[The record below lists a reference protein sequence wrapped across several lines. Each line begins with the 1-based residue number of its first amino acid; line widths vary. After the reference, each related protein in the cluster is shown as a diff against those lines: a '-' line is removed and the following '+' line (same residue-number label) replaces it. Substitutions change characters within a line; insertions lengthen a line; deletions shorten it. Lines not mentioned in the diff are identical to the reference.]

1 MRTRTELIA
10 AARGEVAARRQR
22 AVTQALETHRRA
34 QDAIPGLRNAEDE
47 ARRRGFEPARL
58 AACGAA
64 PETVE
69 TARAEAEKARAAYET
84 LLRENGYSPEM
95 LVPRYTCALCEDTG
109 RASGKPC
116 SCVRQLARALRREEL
131 AKTSALAV
139 SSFETMNADLYPDTP
154 DPALG
159 MTVREYMRCTLDALR
174 DYAAHFGPDSTSLL
188 VYGNAGLG
196 KTHAALAV
204 AGTVLD
210 GGFDVVYISAQ
221 EMCAGLEKA
230 RFEDEDPLMDAM
242 LEADL
247 LILDDLGTESLTNY
261 SLSCLYT
268 LVNTRMAKKLPTI
281 YTTNIVDGALLEQR
295 YTEKIASRL
304 SGSCEPV
311 EFLGED
317 LRQRLNR

>member
-1 MRTRTELIA
+1 MRTRTELMT

-22 AVTQALETHRRA
+22 AVTQALEARSRA
-34 QDAIPGLRNAEDE
+34 ERAIPGLASAEDE
-47 ARRRGFEPARL
+47 ARRLSFEPARL
-58 AACGAA
+58 AACGAE
-64 PETVE
+64 PEVVE
-69 TARAEAEKARAAYET
+69 TAKAEAARARAACDA
-84 LLRENGYSPEM
+84 LLRENGYSPES
-95 LVPRYTCALCEDTG
+95 LAPRYSCTVCGDTG
-109 RASGKPC
+109 RAAGRPC
-116 SCVRQLARALRREEL
+116 GCVLRLARALRREEL
-131 AKTSALAV
+131 AKNSALTV
-139 SSFETMNADLYPDTP
+139 SSFETMDAGLYPAAP

-159 MTVREYMRCTLDALR
+159 MTVREYMQNTLDALR
-174 DYAAHFGPDSTSLL
+174 DYAAHFGRDSTSLL
-188 VYGNAGLG
+188 LYGNAGLG
-196 KTHAALAV
+196 KTHAALAI
-204 AGTVLD
+204 AGMVLD

-230 RFEDEDPLMDAM
+230 RFEGEDPLMDAM

-268 LVNTRMAKKLPTI
+268 LINTRMSRKMPTI

-317 LRQRLNR
+317 LRQQLAR